1 MKILVQD
8 LKTPRQWRSAVG
20 CNAHQFEQLLA
31 VFKQVYSPLNG
42 VEPADRMRISAT
54 GRRTK
59 EEGDSLFRTIRFA
72 FVAAVVLAGALA
84 RPAGAQTPVP
94 APAPAGPPTPAR
106 DSAFVRQHYRKLDRQ
121 VPMRDGTKLYTV
133 LYVPLDAAPNRH
145 YPFLMTR
152 TPYSAGP
159 YGEENYRLRGP
170 GPSRELSEEQ
180 YIFVYQDVRGRY
192 QSEGQF
198 EEMTPALP
206 TADKARRRTP
216 KGPHDESTDTYDT
229 IEWLLKN
236 VPNNNG
242 RVGIMGISYPG
253 FYATAS
259 LPNAHPALK
268 AVSPQA
274 PVTDEFMGDDAR
286 HQGAFFLLDNFE
298 FTNFF
303 DVPRSQPLAKYDALF
318 KTQPTDAYQFFLNLG
333 PLQNANGPQY
343 FNGRARIWNEYLQH
357 DTYDAYWQARNI
369 RPHLTGVRPAVL
381 VVGGWFDA
389 EDLFGALHTYKA
401 IEQQNPGATNRLVM
415 GPWTHGA
422 WSRPD
427 WTTFGPLD
435 FGANTARYYR
445 QTLETPF
452 FNHYLKDKGAF
463 NPAEATVF
471 NTGTNAWQTYP
482 AWPPKAATG
491 HSMYFQHGGF
501 LASQTEHERI
511 ASLAPEDTAK
521 SLNTTPAL
529 GFSSVETRYD
539 EYLSDPAHPV
549 PYTAGVVDGRN
560 NQYMIED
567 QRFAAQRPDVLVFQT
582 EPLAEDLTVAG
593 PLGADLWVSTSG
605 TDADFVVKLIDVLPA
620 DTPAPQPNPDEL
632 VMGGYQRLV
641 RAEVM
646 RGRFRQSF
654 EHPTAFVPNQLTEV
668 KYELPDV
675 LHTFKK
681 GHRLM
686 VHVQSTWFPL
696 VDRNPQQF
704 LNISTA
710 KAADF
715 QKATIRLYHDT
726 AHPSGLTLPV
736 VRP

>member
-1 MKILVQD
+1 M
-8 LKTPRQWRSAVG
+8 T
-20 CNAHQFEQLLA
+20 
-31 VFKQVYSPLNG
+31 
-42 VEPADRMRISAT
+42 
-54 GRRTK
+54 
-59 EEGDSLFRTIRFA
+59 RFA
-72 FVAAVVLAGALA
+72 FAAAALLAGAARLA
-84 RPAGAQTPVP
+84 PAQTPVP
-94 APAPAGPPTPAR
+94 APAPGRPAPTRAQ
-106 DSAFVRQHYRKLDRQ
+106 DSAFVRQHYRKLDRR
-121 VPMRDGTKLYTV
+121 VAMRDGTKLYTV
-133 LYVPLDAAPNRH
+133 LYVPLDAGPGRR

-159 YGEENYRLRGP
+159 YGEDSYRLRGP

-206 TADKARRRTP
+206 TAASDKARRRGP
-216 KGPHDESTDTYDT
+216 RGQPAPHDESTDTYDT

-236 VPNNNG
+236 VPDNNG

-259 LPNAHPALK
+259 LPTAHPALK

-286 HQGAFFLLDNFE
+286 HNGAFYLLDNFD

-303 DVPRSQPLAKYDALF
+303 DVPRPQPLARYETLF
-318 KTQPTDAYQFFLNLG
+318 KAQPADAYQFFLDLG
-333 PLQNANGPQY
+333 PIKNANGPQY

-369 RPHLTGVRPAVL
+369 RPRLTGVRPAVL

-389 EDLFGALHTYKA
+389 EDLFGALHTYQA
-401 IEQQNPGATNRLVM
+401 IEKQNPGTTNRLVM

-427 WTTFGPLD
+427 WSTFGPLN
-435 FGANTARYYR
+435 FGANTAEYYR

-452 FNHYLKDKGAF
+452 FNHYLKDKGDF

-471 NTGTNAWQTYP
+471 NTGTNEWQGYS
-482 AWPPKAATG
+482 AWPPAAAAPRTL
-491 HSMYFQHGGF
+491 YVQHGGF
-501 LASQTEHERI
+501 LA
-511 ASLAPEDTAK
+511 TAK
-521 SLNTTPAL
+521 EAETMNALVGSQSDPHLARAAGFVKTPA
-529 GFSSVETRYD
+529 FT
-539 EYLSDPAHPV
+539 EYVSDPARPV
-549 PYTAGVVDGRN
+549 PYTGGVGTERN
-560 NQYMIED
+560 NEYMIED

-582 EPLAEDLTVAG
+582 EPLAADLTVAG
-593 PLGADLWVSTSG
+593 PVGADLWVSTSG

-620 DTPAPQPNPDEL
+620 DAPAPVPNPGGL
-632 VMGGYQRLV
+632 VLGGYQRLV

-646 RGRFRQSF
+646 RGRFRESF
-654 EHPTAFVPNQLTEV
+654 ERPTAFVPNAPTEV
-668 KYELPDV
+668 KYELPAV

-686 VHVQSTWFPL
+686 VQVQSTWFPL

-704 LNISTA
+704 ISIPNAQAT
-710 KAADF
+710 DF
-715 QKATIRLYHDT
+715 QKATIRLYHD
-726 AHPSGLTLPV
+726 AARPSGLTLPV
-736 VRP
+736 LTP